1 MMTGECRLS
10 WSLVLLNLVLMTN
23 SRSAYHLRDPITS
36 NFDREIEILLLSS
49 TVRYLVPETKSIGDS
64 G

>member
-10 WSLVLLNLVLMTN
+10 CPLVLVDLVLMTN
-23 SRSAYHLRDPITS
+23 SWSAYHLRDPITS
-36 NFDREIEILLLSS
+36 NFDRDIEISLLSS
-49 TVRYLVPETKSIGDS
+49 TARYSLPETKSIGDS